1 MYLSIFLKFKI
12 DNVMNYNQ
20 NKLAKETLSNIFLS
34 KLLKINWLIFLSVI
48 ILGFVGIASLYSASG
63 GSWEPWAKNHA
74 IRLIF
79 GCILMLILAL
89 IPPKFFLKLSL
100 ISFILGITA
109 LILVKFI
116 GTGNVQRWITI
127 SGFNFQP
134 SEFMKLALIL
144 ILGKY
149 FDHISRI
156 KLENLTTYLIP
167 LFLILLPGF
176 LVISQPDLGTGLTI
190 ILLGL
195 AILFF
200 IGISIKFVI
209 VCFLLCA
216 SSVPFIWNQLYD
228 YQKNRILVFLNPE
241 MDSLGSGYQ
250 IIQSKIAIGSGGAFG
265 KGYLLGSQSR
275 LNYLPEKHTD
285 FIFTLISEEFGFLG
299 SISIILVFCFLIISI
314 MKISFKVVP
323 LFSKVVV
330 FGIGFLLFLYL
341 SLNIGMV
348 CGLLPVVGA
357 PLPLISYG
365 GTSLLTVLIGVG
377 IVLSINIH
385 DKKIL

>member
-1 MYLSIFLKFKI
+1 
-12 DNVMNYNQ
+12 MNYKL
-20 NKLAKETLSNIFLS
+20 NKFSEKSFSSKFFSKLS
-34 KLLKINWLIFLSVI
+34 KLNFLIIASVI
-48 ILGFVGIASLYSASG
+48 LLGFVGVASLYSAAG
-63 GSWEPWAKNHA
+63 GYWDPWAQNHL

-79 GCILMLILAL
+79 GIFLMLILAFL
-89 IPPKFFLKLSL
+89 PHDIFFKLSVL
-100 ISFILGITA
+100 SFIIGILS

-116 GTGNVQRWITI
+116 GTGNVQRWITLGGI
-127 SGFNFQP
+127 NFQP
-134 SEFMKLALIL
+134 SEAMKLALIL
-144 ILGKY
+144 ILARY

-156 KLENLTTYLIP
+156 ELYKLKTYVLPIC
-167 LFLILLPGF
+167 FIMLPGF
-176 LVISQPDLGTGLTI
+176 LVISQPDLGTGITI

-200 IGISIKFVI
+200 VGISIKFVI
-209 VCFLLCA
+209 LCFILLA
-216 SSVPFIWNQLYD
+216 SSIPFIWNQLYD
-228 YQKNRILVFLNPE
+228 YQKDRILVFLNPE
-241 MDSLGSGYQ
+241 IDSLGSGYQ
-250 IIQSKIAIGSGGAFG
+250 IIQSKIAIGSGGFFG

-299 SISIILVFCFLIISI
+299 SISIIFIFCVLIISI
-314 MKISFKVVP
+314 MKISFRVKS
-323 LFSKVVV
+323 LFSKIVT

-365 GTSLLTVLIGVG
+365 GTSLLTVLIGLG
-377 IVLSINIH
+377 IVLSISIH
-385 DKKIL
+385 DKEFL

>member
-1 MYLSIFLKFKI
+1 M
-12 DNVMNYNQ
+12 NNNYN
-20 NKLAKETLSNIFLS
+20 KFSEKTLGSIFLS
-34 KLLKINWLIFLSVI
+34 KLSKINWLIILSII
-48 ILGFVGIASLYSASG
+48 ILGFVGVTSLYSASG
-63 GSWEPWAKNHA
+63 GSWEPWAKNHL
-74 IRLIF
+74 IRLSF
-79 GCILMLILAL
+79 GFTLMLILAFISPNL
-89 IPPKFFLKLSL
+89 FFKFSV
-100 ISFILGITA
+100 ISFCIGILL
-109 LILVKFI
+109 LIFVKFA
-116 GTGNVQRWITI
+116 GSGNVQRWITI
-127 SGFNFQP
+127 SGINFQP

-144 ILGKY
+144 ILAKY
-149 FDHISRI
+149 FDHISRVQ
-156 KLENLTTYLIP
+156 LEKITTYIIPMCLI
-167 LFLILLPGF
+167 ILPGF

-200 IGISIKFVI
+200 VGISMKFVI
-209 VCFLLCA
+209 ICFLLVT
-216 SSVPFIWNQLYD
+216 SSIPFIWNQLYD

-250 IIQSKIAIGSGGAFG
+250 IIQSKIAIGSGGFFG

-275 LNYLPEKHTD
+275 LDYLPEKHTD
-285 FIFTLISEEFGFLG
+285 FIFTLISEELGFLG
-299 SISIILVFCFLIISI
+299 SISIILVFCILIISI
-314 MKISFKVVP
+314 MKISFRVVP

-365 GTSLLTVLIGVG
+365 GTSLLTVLIGIG
-377 IVLSINIH
+377 IVLSISIH
-385 DKKIL
+385 D

>member
-1 MYLSIFLKFKI
+1 
-12 DNVMNYNQ
+12 MNYKL
-20 NKLAKETLSNIFLS
+20 NKFSEKSFGSKFFSKLS
-34 KLLKINWLIFLSVI
+34 KLNFLIIASVI
-48 ILGFVGIASLYSASG
+48 LLGFVGVASLYSAAG
-63 GSWEPWAKNHA
+63 GYWDPWAQNHL

-79 GCILMLILAL
+79 GIFLMLILAFL
-89 IPPKFFLKLSL
+89 PHDIFFKLSVL
-100 ISFILGITA
+100 SFVIGILS

-116 GTGNVQRWITI
+116 GTGNVQRWITLGGI
-127 SGFNFQP
+127 NFQP
-134 SEFMKLALIL
+134 SEAMKLALIL
-144 ILGKY
+144 ILARY

-156 KLENLTTYLIP
+156 ELYKLKTYVLPIC
-167 LFLILLPGF
+167 LILLPGF

-200 IGISIKFVI
+200 VGISIKFVI
-209 VCFLLCA
+209 LCFILLA
-216 SSVPFIWNQLYD
+216 SSIPFIWNQLYD
-228 YQKNRILVFLNPE
+228 YQKDRILVFLNPE
-241 MDSLGSGYQ
+241 IDSLGSGYQ
-250 IIQSKIAIGSGGAFG
+250 IIQSKIAIGSGGFFG

-285 FIFTLISEEFGFLG
+285 FIFTLISEELGFLG
-299 SISIILVFCFLIISI
+299 SISIILIFCVLIISI
-314 MKISFKVVP
+314 MKISFRVKS
-323 LFSKVVV
+323 LFSKIVT

-365 GTSLLTVLIGVG
+365 GTSLLTMLIGLG
-377 IVLSINIH
+377 IVLSISIH
-385 DKKIL
+385 DKEVL

>member
-1 MYLSIFLKFKI
+1 MSYKLNKFSEKRFGS
-12 DNVMNYNQ
+12 
-20 NKLAKETLSNIFLS
+20 KFFSKLS
-34 KLLKINWLIFLSVI
+34 KLNFLIIASVI
-48 ILGFVGIASLYSASG
+48 LLGFVGVASLYSAAG
-63 GSWEPWAKNHA
+63 GYWDPWAQNHL

-79 GCILMLILAL
+79 GIFFMLILAF
-89 IPPKFFLKLSL
+89 IPHDIFFKLSVL
-100 ISFILGITA
+100 SFVIGILS

-116 GTGNVQRWITI
+116 GTGNVQRWITLGGI
-127 SGFNFQP
+127 NFQP
-134 SEFMKLALIL
+134 SEAMKLALIL
-144 ILGKY
+144 ILARY

-156 KLENLTTYLIP
+156 ELYKLKTYFLPI
-167 LFLILLPGF
+167 FLILLPGF

-200 IGISIKFVI
+200 VGISIKFVI
-209 VCFLLCA
+209 LCFILLA
-216 SSVPFIWNQLYD
+216 SSIPFIWNQLYD
-228 YQKNRILVFLNPE
+228 YQKDRILVFLNPE
-241 MDSLGSGYQ
+241 IDSLGSGYQ
-250 IIQSKIAIGSGGAFG
+250 IIQSKIAIGSGGFFG

-285 FIFTLISEEFGFLG
+285 FIFTLISEELGFLG
-299 SISIILVFCFLIISI
+299 SISIILIFCVLIISI
-314 MKISFKVVP
+314 MKISFRVKS
-323 LFSKVVV
+323 LFSKIVT

-365 GTSLLTVLIGVG
+365 GTSLLTVLIGLG
-377 IVLSINIH
+377 IVLSISIH
-385 DKKIL
+385 DKEFL

>member
-1 MYLSIFLKFKI
+1 
-12 DNVMNYNQ
+12 MNYKS
-20 NKLAKETLSNIFLS
+20 NKFHEQRFGTLFFSKLS
-34 KLLKINWLIFLSVI
+34 KLNFLIIVSL
-48 ILGFVGIASLYSASG
+48 ILLGLVGVASLYSAAG
-63 GSWEPWAKNHA
+63 GSWDPWAKNHL

-79 GCILMLILAL
+79 GIFLMLILAFL
-89 IPPKFFLKLSL
+89 PHKIFFKLSVLSFL
-100 ISFILGITA
+100 IGILS
-109 LILVKFI
+109 LILVKFV
-116 GTGNVQRWITI
+116 GTGNVQRWITL
-127 SGFNFQP
+127 GGMNFQP
-134 SEFMKLALIL
+134 SEAMKIALIL
-144 ILGKY
+144 ILARY
-149 FDHISRI
+149 FDHVSRTDLD
-156 KLENLTTYLIP
+156 KLKSYIVP
-167 LFLILLPGF
+167 LFLISLPGI

-200 IGISIKFVI
+200 VGISMKFVI
-209 VCFLLCA
+209 LCFIILA

-228 YQKNRILVFLNPE
+228 YQKDRILVFLNPE
-241 MDSLGSGYQ
+241 LDSLGSGYQ
-250 IIQSKIAIGSGGAFG
+250 IIQSKIAIGSGGFFG

-285 FIFTLISEEFGFLG
+285 FIFTLISEELGFLG
-299 SISIILVFCFLIISI
+299 SIFIILIFCILITSI
-314 MKISFKVVP
+314 MKISFTVKT
-323 LFSKVVV
+323 LFSKIVT

-377 IVLSINIH
+377 IVLNINAH
-385 DKKIL
+385 DKESF

>member
-1 MYLSIFLKFKI
+1 
-12 DNVMNYNQ
+12 MNYKS
-20 NKLAKETLSNIFLS
+20 NKFHEQRFGTLFFSKLS
-34 KLLKINWLIFLSVI
+34 KLNFLIIVSL
-48 ILGFVGIASLYSASG
+48 ILLGLVGVASLYSAAG
-63 GSWEPWAKNHA
+63 GSWDPWAKNHL

-79 GCILMLILAL
+79 GIFLMLILAFL
-89 IPPKFFLKLSL
+89 PHKIFFKLSVLSFL
-100 ISFILGITA
+100 IGILS
-109 LILVKFI
+109 LILVKFV
-116 GTGNVQRWITI
+116 GTGNVQRWITL
-127 SGFNFQP
+127 GGMNFQP
-134 SEFMKLALIL
+134 SEAMKIALIL
-144 ILGKY
+144 ILARY
-149 FDHISRI
+149 FDHLSRI
-156 KLENLTTYLIP
+156 DLDKLKSYILP
-167 LFLILLPGF
+167 LFLIILPGF

-200 IGISIKFVI
+200 VGISMKFVI
-209 VCFLLCA
+209 LCFIILA

-228 YQKNRILVFLNPE
+228 YQKDRILVFLNPE
-241 MDSLGSGYQ
+241 LDSLGSGYQ
-250 IIQSKIAIGSGGAFG
+250 IIQSKIAIGSGGFFG

-285 FIFTLISEEFGFLG
+285 FIFTLISEELGFLG
-299 SISIILVFCFLIISI
+299 SIFIILIFCILITSI
-314 MKISFKVVP
+314 MKISFTVKT
-323 LFSKVVV
+323 LFSKIVT

-377 IVLSINIH
+377 IVLNINAH
-385 DKKIL
+385 DKESF

>member
-1 MYLSIFLKFKI
+1 MDHSFNKFSEQSIGSIIFLK
-12 DNVMNYNQ
+12 
-20 NKLAKETLSNIFLS
+20 
-34 KLLKINWLIFLSVI
+34 LLKLNWLIIFCVI
-48 ILGFVGIASLYSASG
+48 LLGFVGVASLYSAAG
-63 GSWEPWAKNHA
+63 GNWEPWAKNHLL
-74 IRLIF
+74 RLIF
-79 GCILMLILAL
+79 GFSLMLILAFL
-89 IPPKFFLKLSL
+89 PPKLFYKFS
-100 ISFILGITA
+100 IVSFCFGIVA

-116 GTGNVQRWITI
+116 GSGNVQRWITI
-127 SGFNFQP
+127 AGVNFQP

-144 ILGKY
+144 ILAKY

-156 KLENLTTYLIP
+156 QLDKLLTYIIP

-200 IGISIKFVI
+200 VGISMKFVI
-209 VCFLLCA
+209 VCFLLA
-216 SSVPFIWNQLYD
+216 TISVPFIWNQLYD
-228 YQKNRILVFLNPE
+228 YQKDRILVFLNPE

-250 IIQSKIAIGSGGAFG
+250 IIQSKIAIGSGGFFG
-265 KGYLLGSQSR
+265 KGFLLGSQSR

-299 SISIILVFCFLIISI
+299 SIFIILIFCILIFLT
-314 MKISFKVVP
+314 MKISLRVDT

-365 GTSLLTVLIGVG
+365 GTSLLTVLIGIG
-377 IVLSINIH
+377 IILSINVH
-385 DKKIL
+385 EKQIL

>member
-1 MYLSIFLKFKI
+1 MNYKLKTFSEESFGSIFF
-12 DNVMNYNQ
+12 
-20 NKLAKETLSNIFLS
+20 S
-34 KLLKINWLIFLSVI
+34 KLFKLNLLIIISVI
-48 ILGFVGIASLYSASG
+48 LLGLVGVASLYSAAG
-63 GSWEPWAKNHA
+63 GNWDPWARNHL

-79 GCILMLILAL
+79 GIFLMISLAFM
-89 IPPKFFLKLSL
+89 PHKFFLKLSV
-100 ISFILGITA
+100 ISFIIGILS

-116 GTGNVQRWITI
+116 GTGNVQRWITF
-127 SGFNFQP
+127 GGMNFQP
-134 SEFMKLALIL
+134 SEAMKIALIL
-144 ILGKY
+144 ILAKY
-149 FDHISRI
+149 FDHVSRI
-156 KLENLTTYLIP
+156 ELDKLKSYILP

-200 IGISIKFVI
+200 VGISMKFVI
-209 VCFLLCA
+209 LCFVLLA

-228 YQKNRILVFLNPE
+228 YQKDRILVFLNPE
-241 MDSLGSGYQ
+241 LDSLGSGYQ
-250 IIQSKIAIGSGGAFG
+250 IIQSKIAIGSGGIFG

-285 FIFTLISEEFGFLG
+285 FIFTLISEELGFLG
-299 SISIILVFCFLIISI
+299 SIIIILIFCILIVSI
-314 MKISFKVVP
+314 FKISFRVED
-323 LFSKVVV
+323 LFSKIIT

-365 GTSLLTVLIGVG
+365 GTSLLTVLTGVG
-377 IVLSINIH
+377 IVLSIDINY
-385 DKKIL
+385 KEVL

>member
-1 MYLSIFLKFKI
+1 MNNKF
-12 DNVMNYNQ
+12 D
-20 NKLAKETLSNIFLS
+20 KLTTSSFFFI
-34 KLLKINWLIFLSVI
+34 KLLKINWLIIFCLL
-48 ILGFVGIASLYSASG
+48 ILAVVGVASLYSAAG
-63 GSWEPWAKNHA
+63 GDWDPWAKNHS
-74 IRLIF
+74 IRLILGF
-79 GCILMLILAL
+79 IMMLILAFVPSDIFL
-89 IPPKFFLKLSL
+89 RFSIIAFFA
-100 ISFILGITA
+100 GIIF
-109 LILVKFI
+109 LFLVKII
-116 GTGNVQRWITI
+116 GTGNVQRWISLGVI
-127 SGFNFQP
+127 NFQP

-144 ILGKY
+144 ILAKY
-149 FDHISRI
+149 FDHVSRI
-156 KLENLTTYLIP
+156 QLDRLTTYIIP
-167 LFLILLPGF
+167 IFLILCPGL

-200 IGISIKFVI
+200 VGISIKFVI
-209 VCFLLCA
+209 FCFIVLT
-216 SSVPFIWNQLYD
+216 SSVPLIWNQLYE

-241 MDSLGSGYQ
+241 IDSLGSGYQ
-250 IIQSKIAIGSGGAFG
+250 IIQSKIAIGSGGIFG

-285 FIFTLISEEFGFLG
+285 FIFTLISEELGFLG
-299 SISIILVFCFLIISI
+299 SISIIIIFSILIISI
-314 MKISFKVVP
+314 MKICFNVRS
-323 LFSKVVV
+323 LFSKIVV
-330 FGIGFLLFLYL
+330 FGTGFLLFLYL

-385 DKKIL
+385 DKKEF

>member
-1 MYLSIFLKFKI
+1 MNYSNKFSEESIASIFFK
-12 DNVMNYNQ
+12 
-20 NKLAKETLSNIFLS
+20 KLS
-34 KLLKINWLIFLSVI
+34 KLNFLIIICVA
-48 ILGFVGIASLYSASG
+48 ILGLVGVSSLYSAAG
-63 GSWEPWAKNHA
+63 GDWDPWAKNHL

-79 GCILMLILAL
+79 GISLMLILS
-89 IPPKFFLKLSL
+89 FFPHSIFFKLSVL
-100 ISFILGITA
+100 SFIIGLMS

-116 GTGNVQRWITI
+116 GTGNVQRWITL
-127 SGFNFQP
+127 GGMNFQP
-134 SEFMKLALIL
+134 SEAIKIALIL
-144 ILGKY
+144 ILARY
-149 FDHISRI
+149 FDHVSRI
-156 KLENLTTYLIP
+156 ELEKLKSYILPI
-167 LFLILLPGF
+167 FLIFLPGF

-200 IGISIKFVI
+200 VGISMKFVI
-209 VCFLLCA
+209 LCFILLA

-228 YQKNRILVFLNPE
+228 YQKDRILVFLNPE
-241 MDSLGSGYQ
+241 LDSLGSGYQ
-250 IIQSKIAIGSGGAFG
+250 IIQSKIAIGSGGIFG

-285 FIFTLISEEFGFLG
+285 FIFTLISEELGFLG
-299 SISIILVFCFLIISI
+299 SISIILIFCILIISI
-314 MKISFKVVP
+314 IKISFDVKS
-323 LFSKVVV
+323 LFSKIVT

-385 DKKIL
+385 DKEVL